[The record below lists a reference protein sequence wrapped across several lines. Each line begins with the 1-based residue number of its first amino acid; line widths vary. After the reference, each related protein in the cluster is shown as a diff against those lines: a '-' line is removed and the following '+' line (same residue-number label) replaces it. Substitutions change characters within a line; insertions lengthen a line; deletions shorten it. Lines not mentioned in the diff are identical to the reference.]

1 MTGHPGNDDVLVP
14 RIQNDQCGT
23 PFCPCRISKG
33 ERQQDNFPRAIFFHP
48 SNPVVNGIGL
58 AVTGEELLRRQARPG
73 SPFLRIGGFA
83 DQQDDPNNLI
93 HWQDCRKGIRQ
104 YESSIWGYPD
114 RKFVC
119 FHPAFG
125 HIRATQERAA
135 GIEPAT
141 AAWKAAAIPFCNAR
155 VRHSAALRGSLP
167 AYAPLRCAS
176 WLTTN
181 RRQSAALRG
190 WLPTVGAAGLEPA
203 TPASQTQCAS
213 VCATPRPC
221 YKYTAFS
228 LCRQGQVS
236 QNCRATASIALRGHG
251 AQESRWFCQLG
262 ISAPRVTSGRR
273 FPPSGDI
280 R

>member
-1 MTGHPGNDDVLVP
+1 MRDAVLPLPYQQGGTTTGQFPPSDILSPLSPLQKLIAENAESAEIFLILLCVL
-14 RIQNDQCGT
+14 CGLCDKE
-23 PFCPCRISKG
+23 PFLQWS
-33 ERQQDNFPRAIFFHP
+33 HP

-58 AVTGEELLRRQARPG
+58 AVTGEELFRRQARPG

-93 HWQDCRKGIRQ
+93 YRQDCRKGIRQ

-167 AYAPLRCAS
+167 ACAASLRFVAGYHQSGRPDLNRRPLRPK
-176 WLTTN
+176 
-181 RRQSAALRG
+181 RSA
-190 WLPTVGAAGLEPA
+190 LP
-203 TPASQTQCAS
+203 
-213 VCATPRPC
+213 
-221 YKYTAFS
+221 
-228 LCRQGQVS
+228 
-236 QNCRATASIALRGHG
+236 
-251 AQESRWFCQLG
+251 
-262 ISAPRVTSGRR
+262 SAPRPGSIISIPL
-273 FPPSGDI
+273 FPRPVKVKVH
-280 R
+280 RL